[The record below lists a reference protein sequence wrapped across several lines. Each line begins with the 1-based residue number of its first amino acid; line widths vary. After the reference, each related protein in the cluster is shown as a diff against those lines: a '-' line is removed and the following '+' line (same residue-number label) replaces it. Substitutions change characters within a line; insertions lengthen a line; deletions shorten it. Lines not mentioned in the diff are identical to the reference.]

1 LVAEYTQNAPAN
13 TNPQT
18 VYLTA
23 DVLGSPRINTNQKGE
38 VVARHDYLPF
48 GDEIIGLGQRT
59 PEQGYGVND
68 NVRKKFTGYEKDQET
83 GLDFAQARYYGNG
96 LGRFTSVDPALE
108 SIKPTIPQTWNRY
121 TYVLNNPLVLVDPDG
136 LKWGYHD
143 FILNGISYREFHWF
157 DGDVGEYEGNK
168 YEEWKG
174 GEFYIFT
181 NEIAVWFDPNSSRYK
196 EFSLKNLTTGQF
208 GSLLMTQT
216 LGEEFSEEQ
225 KNLLSRS
232 FALQI
237 YGENRLKIELPASL
251 MGGVAS
257 TVEKGGGIL
266 AERAILRFSQ
276 RTASRVFQLEGKF
289 AGRAVA
295 EVVEDLRNGILKPS
309 DLPVEVV
316 AGDGVLLIV
325 NTRSALALTR
335 ARIPTSQWTLINKTN
350 DPKVLQKIA
359 ERLANNQLTAKG
371 TDVIRITGGGKDV
384 SIIK

>member
-1 LVAEYTQNAPAN
+1 
-13 TNPQT
+13 
-18 VYLTA
+18 
-23 DVLGSPRINTNQKGE
+23 
-38 VVARHDYLPF
+38 
-48 GDEIIGLGQRT
+48 
-59 PEQGYGVND
+59 
-68 NVRKKFTGYEKDQET
+68 
-83 GLDFAQARYYGNG
+83 
-96 LGRFTSVDPALE
+96 
-108 SIKPTIPQTWNRY
+108 
-121 TYVLNNPLVLVDPDG
+121 
-136 LKWGYHD
+136 
-143 FILNGISYREFHWF
+143 
-157 DGDVGEYEGNK
+157 
-168 YEEWKG
+168 
-174 GEFYIFT
+174 
-181 NEIAVWFDPNSSRYK
+181 
-196 EFSLKNLTTGQF
+196 
-208 GSLLMTQT
+208 MTQT